1 MSSHAK
7 ESIRTK
13 VLAAGLGNVLEWYDF
28 GCYGFFAAI
37 IGQTFFPSDD
47 PFTSLLAAFGAF
59 AAGYLARP
67 VGAVILGHV
76 GDKIGRKT
84 ALTVVISVMGGATVV
99 IGLLPSYETIGVA
112 APILLVAMRILQ
124 GFAVAGEY
132 STSTVYLIESAPSHR
147 RGYVSSWS
155 TFGQFFGLLLGS
167 GVGAL
172 VSSLMTQEQVNEWGW
187 RIPFLASVII
197 TGLGFYFRSGMAE
210 TPAIEEEPS
219 EEGYP
224 VVHAMR
230 TEWRSLTVY
239 LCMIVMTGVGW
250 SVAFVYAVNDL
261 TERMHVSTARAL
273 DINTLAMFAIL
284 LITPFAGML
293 SDRIGRKPL
302 ALVAAGGTAVLGL
315 PLWWMIHHESS
326 AYIIIGQ
333 VSFALLFA
341 IGWAVYAVM
350 MVELL
355 APRVRCTV
363 ISLGNGIAYGFF
375 GGLTP
380 LAATY
385 MVERTND
392 DYAPIYLL
400 IVWAV
405 ISLGATMLMPET
417 YRRSLSHHKKKEKRA
432 AQTG

>member
-1 MSSHAK
+1 MSSK
-7 ESIRTK
+7 TGQSIRTK

-37 IGQTFFPSDD
+37 IGKTFFPSDD

-67 VGAVILGHV
+67 IGAVILGHV

-84 ALTVVISVMGGATVV
+84 ALTIVISVMGGATVV

-112 APILLVAMRILQ
+112 APILLVLMRILQ

-132 STSTVYLIESAPSHR
+132 STSTVFLIEHAPDHR

-172 VSSLMTQEQVNEWGW
+172 VSSLLTQDQVDDWGW
-187 RIPFLASVII
+187 RVPFLASIVI
-197 TGLGFYFRSGMAE
+197 TSLGFYFRSGMAE
-210 TPAIEEEPS
+210 PPAIEEEEE

-224 VVHAMR
+224 IVHAMR
-230 TEWRSLTVY
+230 TEWRSLAVY

-261 TERMHVSTARAL
+261 TQRLHVSTARAL
-273 DINTLAMFAIL
+273 DINTLAMFSIL
-284 LITPFAGML
+284 LITPFAGLL

-302 ALVAAGGTAVLGL
+302 AIFAAGGTAVLGL

-326 AYIIIGQ
+326 AYIIVGQ

-341 IGWAVYAVM
+341 VGWAVYAVM

-363 ISLGNGIAYGFF
+363 ISIGNGIAYGFF
-375 GGLTP
+375 GGMTP

-385 MVERTND
+385 LVERTND
-392 DYAPIYLL
+392 DYAPIYIL

-405 ISLGATMLMPET
+405 ISLGATLVMPET
-417 YRRSLSHHKKKEKRA
+417 FKRSISGQAKASKA
-432 AQTG
+432 A